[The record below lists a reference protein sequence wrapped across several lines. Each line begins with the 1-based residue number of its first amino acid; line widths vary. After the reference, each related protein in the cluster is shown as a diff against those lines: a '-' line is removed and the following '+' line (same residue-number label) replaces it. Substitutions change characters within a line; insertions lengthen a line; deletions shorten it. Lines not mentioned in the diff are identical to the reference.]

1 MLLFSG
7 ALAIYVMEFF
17 GAAMAIVGFIIM
29 VLIAK
34 ALYNLST
41 FKKIQAAELELQALI
56 AIKLGVSE
64 LEVNAILRRAKI

>member
-34 ALYNLST
+34 ALYNLSN
-41 FKKIQAAELELQALI
+41 FKKRQAAQLELQDFM

-64 LEVNAILRRAKI
+64 LEVNAILRRVKV

>member
-29 VLIAK
+29 VLIAR

-41 FKKIQAAELELQALI
+41 FKKRQAAQLELQALI
-56 AIKLGVSE
+56 AVKLGASE
-64 LEVNAILRRAKI
+64 LEVNAILRHAKM

>member
-1 MLLFSG
+1 MHAG
-7 ALAIYVMEFF
+7 LAIYVMEFF

-34 ALYNLST
+34 ALYNLSA
-41 FKKIQAAELELQALI
+41 FKKRQAAQLELQAFM

-64 LEVNAILRRAKI
+64 VEVNAILCRAKM